1 MRALR
6 FARYGS
12 PAEVLE
18 VVDVTEPELNG
29 GDALVAIKA
38 ASVTPS
44 DLKTVSGYIPGTSL
58 PRVPGRDFAGVVVGG
73 PHDWIGAEVWGTGG
87 DLGYTR
93 DGSHAE
99 LVVVPTSALIRKPDR
114 LSFAEASVIGVNFV
128 VGWLGA
134 VEIAQLDEG
143 ETIVIFGVDG
153 GVGSAVAQIGRVRGA
168 KVIGIARKPPL
179 DDAALDDFVLLH
191 DDVAGEVRRLTRGIG
206 AEVVYDAVGGV
217 TTPAALACLAH
228 GGRLVVIGS
237 TGTRKVEIDLPDFYH
252 REVRMLGVDSRR
264 LCAMQCG
271 KRLALV
277 ASYLESGDFRPPPIA
292 FTFGLELA
300 GDAYEAVAKRPP
312 GRVVICP

>member
-6 FARYGS
+6 FTRYGS
-12 PAEVLE
+12 PADVLE
-18 VVDVTEPELNG
+18 IVDVTEPELNG
-29 GDALVAIKA
+29 GDALVSIRA

-44 DLKTVSGYIPGTSL
+44 DLKTVSGYVPGTSL

-99 LVVVPTSALIRKPDR
+99 LVVVPVSALIRKPER
-114 LSFAEASVIGVNFV
+114 LTFAEASVLGVNFV
-128 VGWLGA
+128 VGWLGV
-134 VEIAQLDEG
+134 VETALLEKG
-143 ETIVIFGVDG
+143 ETIAIFGVNG
-153 GVGSAVAQIGRVRGA
+153 GVGSAVAQIARVRGA
-168 KVIGIARKPPL
+168 RVIGIDRKPPV
-179 DDAALDDFVLLH
+179 DEAALDDFVLLH
-191 DDVAGEVRRLTRGIG
+191 GDVAPEVRRLTRGAG

-217 TTPAALACLAH
+217 TTSSALACLAH
-228 GGRLVVIGS
+228 QGRLVVIAS

-252 REVRMLGVDSRR
+252 REVRMLGLDTRR
-264 LCAMQCG
+264 LGAVRCAELLGQIT
-271 KRLALV
+271 
-277 ASYLESGDFRPPPIA
+277 SHLESGEFRPPPIA

>member
-6 FARYGS
+6 FTRYGS
-12 PAEVLE
+12 PADVLE

-99 LVVVPTSALIRKPDR
+99 FVVVPVSALVRKPER
-114 LSFAEASVIGVNFV
+114 LTFPEAAVIGVNFL
-128 VGWLGA
+128 VGWIGV
-134 VEIAQLDEG
+134 VETALLEKG
-143 ETIVIFGVDG
+143 ETIVIFGVSG
-153 GVGSAVAQIGRVRGA
+153 AVGSAVAQIGRVRGA
-168 KVIGIARKPPL
+168 RVIGIDRRPPL
-179 DDAALDDFVLLH
+179 DDAGLDEFVLL
-191 DDVAGEVRRLTRGIG
+191 DGDAAAEVRRLTRGAG

-217 TTPAALACLAH
+217 TTPAALACLAQR
-228 GGRLVVIGS
+228 GRLVVIGS

-252 REVRMLGVDSRR
+252 REVRMMGLDTRR
-264 LCAMQCG
+264 LGAMQCAE
-271 KRLALV
+271 RLAQV
-277 ASYLESGDFRPPPIA
+277 TSYLESGDFRPPPIA
-292 FTFGLELA
+292 FTFDLELA

>member
-6 FARYGS
+6 FTRYGS
-12 PAEVLE
+12 PADVLE

-29 GDALVAIKA
+29 GDALVSIRA

-73 PHDWIGAEVWGTGG
+73 PHDWLGAEVWGSGG

-99 LVVVPTSALIRKPDR
+99 LVVVPVSALVRKPER
-114 LSFAEASVIGVNFV
+114 LTFAEASVIGVNFV
-128 VGWLGA
+128 VGWLGV
-134 VEIAQLDEG
+134 VETALLEKG
-143 ETIVIFGVDG
+143 ETLAVFGVSG
-153 GVGSAVAQIGRVRGA
+153 AVGSAVAQIGRVRGA
-168 KVIGIARKPPL
+168 RVIGIDRRPPV

-191 DDVAGEVRRLTRGIG
+191 GDVPGEVRRLTRGAG

-228 GGRLVVIGS
+228 GGRLLVIAS

-252 REVRMLGVDSRR
+252 REARMMGLDTRR
-264 LCAMQCG
+264 LCTMQCAA
-271 KRLALV
+271 RLAQV

-292 FTFGLELA
+292 FTFDLELA
-300 GDAYEAVAKRPP
+300 GDAYEAVARRPP